1 MCTIVK
7 QLSMDTASDNILC
20 LKALEIVEGTDGNDI
35 YVTPYMFAEVPADM
49 LEGKKPFSTRT
60 PEIKYDL
67 NSIEFRDCR
76 ISCRITDGYIHT
88 YAIPH
93 DEDIKTMIREL
104 EYIITVIGKKEMFLD
119 GRKASMIQGCE
130 DNPYVNGIA
139 LYLCEIP
146 VGTEYA
152 NGLDDTH
159 HLPGY
164 VSREIV
170 FKKKLV
176 EWRTSYLSV
185 LTIEQQITS
194 ILSAKNI

>member
-7 QLSMDTASDNILC
+7 QLSTETAGENILC
-20 LKALEIVEGTDGNDI
+20 LKVLEIVEGTNGNVI
-35 YVTPYMFAEVPADM
+35 YVTPYMFAEVCADM
-49 LEGKKPFSTRT
+49 IEGKKPFSTRT
-60 PEIKYDL
+60 PEIKYDF
-67 NSIEFRDCR
+67 SSPEFRDCR
-76 ISCRITDGYIHT
+76 LSCRVTDGYIHT

-93 DEDIKTMIREL
+93 AEDIETMAKEF

-119 GRKASMIQGCE
+119 GSKARMIRGCE
-130 DNPYVNGIA
+130 DNPYVNGMA

-159 HLPGY
+159 HLHGY
-164 VSREIV
+164 VSREIM
-170 FKKKLV
+170 FKEKLV